1 MNPAFFAVNPV
12 AQYDSF
18 LTIGIDGPA
27 LNPGALSSVG
37 LDFNQWTE
45 AQGIDTDNGAV
56 FFMVSRHTAA
66 ALLALDA
73 LMRLAH
79 SLVPGAGPGARG
91 HHGARGL
98 RADLRHDRDDLQR
111 QDLCAGPELRRR

>member
-1 MNPAFFAVNPV
+1 M

-18 LTIGIDGPA
+18 LTIGMDGPA

-37 LDFNQWTE
+37 LDFATWTE

-56 FFMVSRHTAA
+56 FFMVSRQPPLHFF
-66 ALLALDA
+66 ALDP

-79 SLVPGAGPGARG
+79 SLVPAAGPRARG

-98 RADLRHDRDDLQR
+98 RADLRHDRDELQR
-111 QDLCAGPELRRR
+111 QDLGAGPELRRR

>member
-1 MNPAFFAVNPV
+1 M

-18 LTIGIDGPA
+18 LTIGMDGPA

-37 LDFNQWTE
+37 LDFSTWTE
-45 AQGIDTDNGAV
+45 AQGFETDNGAV
-56 FFMVSRHTAA
+56 FFMVSRQPPLHFF
-66 ALLALDA
+66 ALDA

-79 SLVPGAGPGARG
+79 ASVPAAGPGARG

-98 RADLRHDRDDLQR
+98 RADLRHDRDELQR

>member
-37 LDFNQWTE
+37 LDFSEWNE

-56 FFMVSRHTAA
+56 FFMVSRQPPLHF
-66 ALLALDA
+66 
-73 LMRLAH
+73 
-79 SLVPGAGPGARG
+79 
-91 HHGARGL
+91 L
-98 RADLRHDRDDLQR
+98 R
-111 QDLCAGPELRRR
+111 